1 MWCRE
6 HEFLLTCFTTTTSKQ
21 LPLLL
26 IFFTWLQVA
35 KTCIS
40 LAGSFIVIWA
50 WMRCARTDSNKAHEK
65 HKYPNSGLTK
75 LWPNTWWW
83 ARGKH
88 KGEKNLK
95 AIQEGSW
102 QKFTKKTETR
112 NKRTQVKHSQLEC
125 LTRQSKQIIGQRTKG
140 RRGVHKQKRLN
151 CWTKKILV
159 GVRQIII
166 KKEGKQTN
174 SGSKTE
180 KKLSIFKKNPKQ
192 DEFKRW
198 QAWMDSSSWLKSQI
212 LTTWPWLL
220 DSK

>member
-1 MWCRE
+1 MVK
-6 HEFLLTCFTTTTSKQ
+6 HMMMSKGQ
-21 LPLLL
+21 A
-26 IFFTWLQVA
+26 Q
-35 KTCIS
+35 
-40 LAGSFIVIWA
+40 
-50 WMRCARTDSNKAHEK
+50 
-65 HKYPNSGLTK
+65 
-75 LWPNTWWW
+75 
-83 ARGKH
+83 RG
-88 KGEKNLK
+88 KNLK

-112 NKRTQVKHSQLEC
+112 NKRTQVKHAQLEC